1 MAEYMKAQDLAEAN
15 LPSIVRSN
23 DNGQFVTDTLTIAG
37 LVENQHK
44 NVLELVRNYLKDFQ
58 EFGPVAFETRLGKSL
73 PHGGYGA
80 STEYAILN
88 EDQAYLLLTY
98 MRNTAIVRNA
108 KKALVRAF
116 KVAREG
122 VSIHSNHLI
131 RIEKALAES
140 AELYL
145 QFSKGFLETQSE
157 LRKAVKEV
165 DCKVEKVDGKVD
177 KVDEKVDSLGAQV
190 IDLAKIIAKRK
201 EFTAATKKEYLI
213 TVAQRYQGKCP
224 CCQVNT
230 ILDSNGQLISGKG
243 VYEHWNGKQS
253 NRATDGWATC
263 VPCNIELETNRHN
276 KRTAFERFHQLRQEV
291 CERQTQLTLFE
302 KKCNV

>member
-1 MAEYMKAQDLAEAN
+1 MAEYMKAQALAEAN
-15 LPSIVRSN
+15 PPSVVRSN

-44 NVLELVRNYLKDFQ
+44 NVLELVRNYLNDFQ
-58 EFGPVAFETRLGKSL
+58 EFGSLAFETRVIREDGR
-73 PHGGYGA
+73 GGQP
-80 STEYAILN
+80 TEYAILN

-157 LRKAVKEV
+157 LRNAVKEV

-276 KRTAFERFHQLRQEV
+276 KRTAFERFQQLREEV
-291 CERQTQLTLFE
+291 CEPQTQLTLFE

>member
-1 MAEYMKAQDLAEAN
+1 MADYMKAQDLAEAN

-44 NVLELVRNYLKDFQ
+44 NVLELVRNYLNDFE
-58 EFGPVAFETRLGKSL
+58 EFGEVAFETRLNCQGS
-73 PHGGYGA
+73 P
-80 STEYAILN
+80 TEYAILN

-116 KVAREG
+116 KVAREAA
-122 VSIHSNHLI
+122 SSHSYNYSRLLTAIAKSEEIAARINSGLI
-131 RIEKALAES
+131 
-140 AELYL
+140 
-145 QFSKGFLETQSE
+145 ETQNE
-157 LRKAVKEV
+157 LRNIVSEV
-165 DCKVEKVDGKVD
+165 NHKVEKVDVKVD

-276 KRTAFERFHQLRQEV
+276 KRTAFERFQQLRQEV